1 MLMPF
6 QIQVIGSAV
15 CAIATVGLYVHGGLS
30 VALDIPVTILAVLII
45 PYVWHKNVKK
55 DYSLDKYAQS
65 IIGFCAYTMLIVSM
79 FNLAAG
85 ALLVGVRYLLP
96 VALVNVICM
105 DVALL
110 VSYYWSKTKRLPV
123 IVSPMSAA
131 LSTMLSILFLMA
143 EHS

>member
-1 MLMPF
+1 
-6 QIQVIGSAV
+6 
-15 CAIATVGLYVHGGLS
+15 
-30 VALDIPVTILAVLII
+30 
-45 PYVWHKNVKK
+45 
-55 DYSLDKYAQS
+55 
-65 IIGFCAYTMLIVSM
+65 MLIVSM